1 MQCLAL
7 ARTQQK
13 LGRLMCLFEH
23 SLQRLLSFG
32 PKPLPGEAQ
41 TPWMKKGH
49 GWEWQVGR
57 HAGKG
62 TFHRERS
69 PAMAWGKDVGNM
81 LKRDGKETETSFE
94 PRSFNVGHDNIAPF
108 IPFKINFIET

>member
-1 MQCLAL
+1 MQSLAL

-13 LGRLMCLFEH
+13 LGRLMCLLEH
-23 SLQRLLSFG
+23 NLRRLLSFG

-41 TPWMKKGH
+41 TLWMKKGR

-62 TFHRERS
+62 IFHRERS
-69 PAMAWGKDVGNM
+69 PAMALGKDVGNTP
-81 LKRDGKETETSFE
+81 KRDRKETETSFE
-94 PRSFNVGHDNIAPF
+94 PRSFNVGHGNIVLF
-108 IPFKINFIET
+108 FFSF